1 MNDENYNACSKSGIL
16 ENGYCS
22 SDIFGT
28 FVDDVE
34 EMFGCTGCHD

>member
-1 MNDENYNACSKSGIL
+1 MNDENYNACVVD
-16 ENGYCS
+16 NDYYS